1 MKYTEAIAMSNVQA
15 MVKLYQ
21 LANPSLSKQECF
33 ELMKEKER
41 TFLGLDIKQ
50 RPNKKR
56 RKK

>member
-1 MKYTEAIAMSNVQA
+1 MKLTDAIAMENIKA
-15 MVKLYQ
+15 MLKLYER
-21 LANPSLSKQECF
+21 ANPSLSKKECF

-41 TFLGLDIKQ
+41 TFLGLDIKL

>member
-1 MKYTEAIAMSNVQA
+1 MKYTEAIAMKNIET
-15 MVKLYQ
+15 MLKLYQ
-21 LANPSLSKQECF
+21 RANPSLTRQECIK
-33 ELMKEKER
+33 LMKEKER